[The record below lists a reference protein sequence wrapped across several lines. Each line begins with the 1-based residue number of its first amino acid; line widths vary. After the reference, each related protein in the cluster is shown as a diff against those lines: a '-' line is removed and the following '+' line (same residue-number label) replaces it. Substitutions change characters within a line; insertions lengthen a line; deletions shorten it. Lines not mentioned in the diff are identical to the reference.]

1 MIWLHGPR
9 RLLLSALSLDWLGQ
23 LLILLGIMWI
33 PGWLSYPT
41 VGSAL
46 QDIDGLWLIFC
57 VLLYPL
63 LGWLFGSY
71 TVLRWRRFSLT
82 LLFQRLFITA
92 LVTLMV
98 VAFARWLVNPRDDVW
113 LVYRSVQLVWL
124 SALTLWSF
132 LIRIA
137 LRRGLLSPDAPR
149 LLLLASDQ
157 ETPAMLKA
165 WSRVTLPQPLIPISP
180 NSLEDLLNVGSEPLL
195 VALSSS
201 LRNDP
206 SHSTL
211 IERLDSYDPRQVH
224 IISVISL
231 FEKQQERLPRSFT

>member
-1 MIWLHGPR
+1 M
-9 RLLLSALSLDWLGQ
+9 
-23 LLILLGIMWI
+23 
-33 PGWLSYPT
+33 
-41 VGSAL
+41 
-46 QDIDGLWLIFC
+46 IFC

-63 LGWLFGSY
+63 LGWLFRSY

-98 VAFARWLVNPRDDVW
+98 VAFARWLVNPADDVW

-157 ETPAMLKA
+157 ACLILSRLGRELPCLSLLFLYPPTP
-165 WSRVTLPQPLIPISP
+165 WRT
-180 NSLEDLLNVGSEPLL
+180 
-195 VALSSS
+195 
-201 LRNDP
+201 
-206 SHSTL
+206 
-211 IERLDSYDPRQVH
+211 Y
-224 IISVISL
+224 
-231 FEKQQERLPRSFT
+231 